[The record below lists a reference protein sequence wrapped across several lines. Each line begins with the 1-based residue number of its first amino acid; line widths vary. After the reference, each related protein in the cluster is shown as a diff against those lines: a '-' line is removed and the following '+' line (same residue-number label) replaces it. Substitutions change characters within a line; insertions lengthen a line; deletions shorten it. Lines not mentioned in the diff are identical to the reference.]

1 VAVDRRGAE
10 IFPEQRLEWKQKSLM
25 EKYRDEVMERAM
37 MSGELEER
45 HREAMSRMQA
55 LANMRA

>member
-1 VAVDRRGAE
+1 
-10 IFPEQRLEWKQKSLM
+10 M